1 MNTDQLSG
9 SLAENILTLLCF
21 DDTAAPIIVNSVDV
35 GLFES
40 DIYKE
45 IAKRAFEYYREF
57 KTSPKDHL
65 PDLFEDLLNDK
76 VNPRKAELYQRTLI
90 NLHEFQSDIN
100 RDYVLSKLTGFVR
113 QQRLKSAIVDATT
126 YVREGNLD
134 NAETVLNN
142 ALKSTLDIFHPGIQF
157 TDSQNSLRFFD
168 ELTPSYMTGVK
179 PLDDMKF
186 GPAPGELMVIL
197 APANRGKTWFMVHL
211 GKFCAIQ
218 RLKVLHLSLEM
229 SEEKMAQRYVQ
240 TFFSYGKR
248 KAEASYVKFNTD
260 EMGRFTTMSLSDI
273 VRPTIQQTTEANS
286 MKVYH
291 DLIQKLDRVHGRL
304 KLWIKRFPTGALT
317 ISGLEAYLDSMD
329 RFYHYHPDVLLV
341 DYADLMNLDSSH
353 LRTETGKLYK
363 ELRRIAVERNIA
375 MVTASQANR
384 LGEDAKIITLKH
396 LAEDYSKAATADNI
410 IAYCQTSQEL
420 RLGLARLFIAKAR
433 DEERE
438 QTVLISQCYRIG
450 QFCMNAIHMQNRY
463 WDELDVMAGSPAET
477 EEKEEPKPRRL
488 GKVKERVK
496 LS

>member
-1 MNTDQLSG
+1 MSNDQLSG

-21 DDTAAPIIVNSVDV
+21 DDTAAPLIVNSVDV

-76 VNPRKAELYQRTLI
+76 SNLRKGELYQRTLI
-90 NLHEFQSDIN
+90 NLHEFQNDIN
-100 RDYVLSKLTGFVR
+100 RDYVLSKLTEFVR

-142 ALKSTLDIFHPGIQF
+142 ALKSTLDLFHPGILF
-157 TDSQNSLRFFD
+157 TDSKNSLKFFD
-168 ELTPSYMTGVK
+168 EPTPSYSIGIK
-179 PLDDMKF
+179 PLDNIKF
-186 GPAPGELMVIL
+186 GPAPGELFVIL
-197 APANRGKTWFMVHL
+197 AGPNRGKTYFMVHI

-218 RLKVLHLSLEM
+218 KLKVLHISLEM

-240 TFFSYGKR
+240 SFFSYGKR
-248 KAEASYVKFNTD
+248 IGEASYVKFNYD

-273 VRPTIQQTTEANS
+273 IRPTLEQTNEANTL
-286 MKVYH
+286 KIYNELLH
-291 DLIQKLDRVHGRL
+291 KLDRIQGRI

-317 ISGLEAYLDSMD
+317 VSGLEAYLDSMD
-329 RFYHYHPDVLLV
+329 RFHHFHPDVLLV
-341 DYADLMNLDSSH
+341 DYADLMNLESAH

-375 MVTASQANR
+375 IVTASQSNR
-384 LGEDAKIITLKH
+384 LGEDAKVITLKH

-410 IAYCQTSQEL
+410 VAYCQTAQEL

-433 DEERE
+433 NEEKD

-450 QFCMNAIHMQNRY
+450 QFCMNAIHMQNKY
-463 WDELDVMAGSPAET
+463 WDELNLMSGEPVPESE
-477 EEKEEPKPRRL
+477 EEPKPRRL